1 MIAEEFKIGFLPNHK
16 FACSQTSTYI
26 EKSPDSLP
34 EDIGQTVKGGL
45 GSIEYQRMRFIIGV
59 DLPLFNKKLKKLN
72 GSSSDKELNNN

>member
-16 FACSQTSTYI
+16 FTCSQTSSNI
-26 EKSPDSLP
+26 EKSPDSFP

-72 GSSSDKELNNN
+72 GSSSDK